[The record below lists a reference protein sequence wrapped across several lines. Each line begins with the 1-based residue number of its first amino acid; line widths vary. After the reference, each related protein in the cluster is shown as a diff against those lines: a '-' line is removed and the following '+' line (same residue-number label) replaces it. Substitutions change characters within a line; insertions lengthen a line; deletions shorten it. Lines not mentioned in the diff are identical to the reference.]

1 MPTVYKVLAQSTPT
15 LNSNTTV
22 YTVPAANSAV
32 ISTVSIC
39 NLTGVAGVLS
49 LAAVPSGSTLAN
61 LHYFTR
67 NQTIAAQ
74 DTLLL
79 TLGITLAAGDTIVA
93 NAITTGSNI
102 AVAVWGSEVY

>member
-22 YTVPAANSAV
+22 YTVPAGNSAV
-32 ISTVSIC
+32 ISTASIC
-39 NLTGVAGVLS
+39 NLTSVPNVLS

-93 NAITTGSNI
+93 NTVTASSNVSI
-102 AVAVWGSEVY
+102 ALWGSEVY